1 MDIYLRWGDFMRLA
15 IIGYGNVG
23 KAFVKL
29 IEKKK
34 EMLNRENLKLQVNYI
49 ISSTSGIYIPDGID
63 LENVGEFTRDIDF
76 QTLIRNQDVDLV
88 VEITPTNIETGQPG
102 LDHIRKSLEAGFH
115 VVTANKGPI
124 LLSYGELKSLAD
136 SKGLQLG
143 IGCTTGG
150 ALPTINGGVMDLAG
164 SEILKIEGVLNGT
177 TNFILEEMENSHSTY
192 EEALHKA
199 QELGIAETN
208 PSLDVEGW
216 DTGTKL
222 LILANVLMD
231 GKLSLD
237 DLKIEGITKI
247 TTEEIKSAKL
257 DNKRYKL
264 IGSSEKV
271 GDKINAKVSLELLD
285 SGNPLYSVTGKN
297 KAVRYTTDIMGELT
311 ITGGASG
318 LEPAAAS
325 ILRDIINIHR
335 GYRY

>member
-1 MDIYLRWGDFMRLA
+1 MRLA

-34 EMLNRENLKLQVNYI
+34 EMLQRENLKLQVNYI

-285 SGNPLYSVTGKN
+285 SGNSLYSVTGKN